1 MMTRGNSPTFANLLR
16 RPVHLLAFGF
26 GAGLSPTAPG
36 TAGTLLAVP
45 LVFLLRDLGAVEYLL
60 LAAGLFVAGVWL
72 CGRTARDLQV
82 HDHPGI
88 VWDEIVGYLVTMA
101 WAPKQ
106 WNWIIGGFLLFR
118 LFDIFKPWPI
128 RTVDRRLRG
137 GVGIML
143 DDLLAGLAAGLVL
156 AGIEGLYSGGLGR
169 DF

>member
-1 MMTRGNSPTFANLLR
+1 MGAATFPSFEDLR
-16 RPVHLLAFGF
+16 RRPLHMLAFGF
-26 GAGLSPTAPG
+26 GAGLSPSAPG

-45 LVFLLRDLGAVEYLL
+45 LVLVLQNLAAGWYLL
-60 LAAGLFVAGVWL
+60 LTAGLFVLGVWL

-82 HDHPGI
+82 HDHQGI
-88 VWDEIVGYLVTMA
+88 VWDEIVGYLVAMA

-106 WNWIIGGFLLFR
+106 WTWIISGFVLFR

-156 AGIEGLYSGGLGR
+156 AGVERLHSGGLGW

>member
-1 MMTRGNSPTFANLLR
+1 MARANSPTFATLLH
-16 RPVHLLAFGF
+16 RPVHMLAFGF
-26 GAGLSPTAPG
+26 GVGLSPTAPG

-45 LVFLLRDLGAVEYLL
+45 LVFVLRDLDAVWYLL
-60 LAAGLFVAGVWL
+60 LTAGLLAAGVWL

-106 WNWIIGGFLLFR
+106 WNWIIGGFFLFR

-156 AGIEGLYSGGLGR
+156 AGVERLHSGGLGW